1 MHTRYMPPRDE
12 DLHLLSHDELVREVI
27 LLRGGIRTHR
37 DATGHGLCWH
47 HPQLWGLL
55 PESTDPS
62 PEVPEWPEFLRGC
75 IHYRQSLDDQ
85 LPAAPRTSGE
95 YDT

>member
-1 MHTRYMPPRDE
+1 MQPRDE
-12 DLHLLSHDELVREVI
+12 DLNSLSHDELVSEVVR
-27 LLRGGIRTHR
+27 LRVGIRMHR

-55 PESTDPS
+55 PESTDPL
-62 PEVPEWPEFLRGC
+62 PEVPEWPEFMRGC

-85 LPAAPRTSGE
+85 LPAAPRTRGK
-95 YDT
+95 YDP